1 MRRRKYRRYKRWTW
15 EEIYIMN
22 IAQRMAFLIV
32 MAHAAKVL
40 FNDDSLWR
48 ALRSSIDKAL
58 MTEEVKKNEA
68 SA

>member
-1 MRRRKYRRYKRWTW
+1 
-15 EEIYIMN
+15 MN
-22 IAQRMAFLIV
+22 MAQGIAYLIF
-32 MAHAAKVL
+32 MAHVAKVL